1 MLPLQQ
7 DVLAP
12 LQGDLPCKSVSM
24 LIMQGKTQL
33 LMGMLVSSIA
43 CKTTSCCMGAN
54 QAVLQINGSLARAA
68 IRELADKGAIKPV
81 VNHSRQKIYT
91 RSTG

>member
-1 MLPLQQ
+1 
-7 DVLAP
+7 
-12 LQGDLPCKSVSM
+12 
-24 LIMQGKTQL
+24 
-33 LMGMLVSSIA
+33 
-43 CKTTSCCMGAN
+43 MGAN